1 MNCANPECLEPS
13 HDLLEG
19 RLWRLEL
26 EASPEERTLGS
37 EGGFPICSVPT
48 RFFWLCGRCSKRLV
62 IKRWT
67 AGGLVFGAQPVA
79 PATDGKFAPASARPD
94 EDKSMTDFHCVYRMR
109 A

>member
-1 MNCANPECLEPS
+1 MKCANPECLQSS

-19 RLWRLEL
+19 TLWRLEL

-48 RFFWLCGRCSKRLV
+48 RYFWLCGRCSKRLV

-67 AGGLVFGAQPVA
+67 AGGLVFGAAGVSRVMDDKVA
-79 PATDGKFAPASARPD
+79 PASVRPVG
-94 EDKSMTDFHCVYRMR
+94 DKSATDFQDVYRMG